1 MIQTNRWAR
10 NSKNSKV
17 NFDRLCLMF
26 LVQTTVYYQ
35 ILTRRLNVFVS
46 VLDGK
51 SAQNLSILFGGSL
64 KYLSYDDIKRAILHC
79 DESVLSDS
87 VLQQL
92 IQYMPTP
99 EQLKKLEEYK
109 EQYDSLAEVSFLLN
123 LFLFSPG
130 WQLASIKRLV
140 QRLKSISF
148 RQHYNEMVQDIKP
161 VSFFFKLLVRIV

>member
-1 MIQTNRWAR
+1 
-10 NSKNSKV
+10 
-17 NFDRLCLMF
+17 MF
-26 LVQTTVYYQ
+26 LVQTTIYYQ

-51 SAQNLSILFGGSL
+51 SAQNLSILLGGSL

-109 EQYDSLAEVSFLLN
+109 EQYDSLAEAEQFSVTVTHHLPYSAFSNFVPNVSFLL
-123 LFLFSPG
+123 
-130 WQLASIKRLV
+130 
-140 QRLKSISF
+140 
-148 RQHYNEMVQDIKP
+148 H
-161 VSFFFKLLVRIV
+161 FFFIFSRLTVGKYQEAGAASQIHQLQTALQ